1 MAFRRPTVRSRSA
14 PPFIFLASMPYFVY
28 VLKSEITETSYV
40 GHTSSL
46 EKRLVE
52 HNNGKSLST
61 RGKRPW
67 RLVYK
72 EEFPTRSK
80 AVSRERHFK
89 SVEGRL
95 ELKAKG
101 IF

>member
-1 MAFRRPTVRSRSA
+1 M
-14 PPFIFLASMPYFVY
+14 PFFIY
-28 VLKSEITETSYV
+28 VLKSESTNSSYV
-40 GHTSSL
+40 GHTCHL
-46 EKRLVE
+46 VKRLVE

-72 EEFPTRSK
+72 EECSTR
-80 AVSRERHFK
+80 AEAASRERYFK

-95 ELKAKG
+95 ELRAKE
-101 IF
+101 IL